1 MDLDAIQ
8 SSLQKH
14 NMDGYLFYDF
24 HGRDILAYRIL
35 GIDNPHYTR
44 RWFYFIPAKGT
55 PHKVV
60 SPVEPYV
67 LDMIPGEKHIVL
79 KWEDLHATLK
89 SILSGHYK
97 IAMHY
102 SPMGDVPYVSIIDG
116 GTLDL
121 IRSFGVEVVSAQDL
135 IQEFEGLVTEKM
147 FESYKQAGPIM
158 HQITQDGFDEIGR
171 RIQANETVTEYDI
184 HKFIQKKY
192 RENGLIT
199 DMSPIVGVNEHAA
212 DPHYVPLKK
221 SSTIK
226 NGDLLLIDS
235 WAKLKG
241 DDSVYVDITRMAFV
255 GEDIPPRIQEIWD
268 VVKEARDI
276 AIKFETEKLESGESC
291 AGWEVD
297 QIARNFVEDQG
308 FGKFFSHR
316 LGHSIGRE
324 THGNAVNLDSLE
336 TKDTRSL
343 GPLVLHSIE
352 PGIYIPEE
360 KIGIRS
366 EVNVYIT
373 SERKVIVTGPKQEE
387 IYKIKIQS

>member
-1 MDLDAIQ
+1 MIFTDEIY
-8 SSLQKH
+8 S
-14 NMDGYLFYDF
+14 
-24 HGRDILAYRIL
+24 AYRIL
-35 GIDNPHYTR
+35 GLGNPHYTR
-44 RWFYFIPAKGT
+44 RWFYFIPTKGT

-60 SPVEPYV
+60 SPVEPHV
-67 LDMIPGEKHIVL
+67 LDMVPGEKHVVL

-89 SILSGHYK
+89 SILSGHNTV
-97 IAMHY
+97 AMHY
-102 SPMGDVPYVSIIDG
+102 SPMGDVPYVSIVDG

-121 IRSFGVEVVSAQDL
+121 IRSFGIEVVSAQDL

-147 FESYKQAGPIM
+147 FESYKQASPIM

-171 RIQANETVTEYDI
+171 KIQANETITEYDI
-184 HKFIQKKY
+184 HKFMQKKY
-192 RENGLIT
+192 RENGLVT

-212 DPHYVPLKK
+212 DPHYVPVKN
-221 SSTIK
+221 SSIIK
-226 NGDLLLIDS
+226 IGDLVLIDS

-255 GEDIPPRIQEIWD
+255 GEEIPSRIQKIWD

-276 AIKFETEKLESGESC
+276 AIKFETEKIESGESC

-336 TKDTRSL
+336 SKDTRSL

-366 EVNVYIT
+366 EVNVFIT
-373 SERKVIVTGPKQEE
+373 SKRKVRVTGPKQEE
-387 IYKIKIQS
+387 IYKIKI

>member
-8 SSLQKH
+8 SSLQNHK
-14 NMDGYLFYDF
+14 MDGYLLCDF
-24 HGRDILAYRIL
+24 HGRDVLAYRIL
-35 GIDNPHYTR
+35 GLGNPHYTR
-44 RWFYFIPAKGT
+44 RWFYFIPAQGV
-55 PHKVV
+55 PHKVM
-60 SPVEPYV
+60 SAVEPHV
-67 LDMIPGEKHIVL
+67 LDSIPGETHIVL
-79 KWEDLHATLK
+79 KWQDLHATLK
-89 SILSGHYK
+89 TILSGHQK

-102 SPMGDVPYVSIIDG
+102 SPLNDVPYVSIVDG

-135 IQEFEGLVTEKM
+135 IQEFEGLVTEEM
-147 FESYKQAGPIM
+147 FESHKKASPIM
-158 HQITQDGFDEIGR
+158 HQITKDAFDEIGK
-171 RIQANETVTEYDI
+171 RIQVKETVTEYDI
-184 HKFIQKKY
+184 HKFMQKKY

-212 DPHYVPLKK
+212 DPHYVPIKNK
-221 SSTIK
+221 SSTIHQ
-226 NGDLLLIDS
+226 GDLVLIDS
-235 WAKLKG
+235 WAKYK
-241 DDSVYVDITRMAFV
+241 DKDSVYVDITRMAFV
-255 GEDIPPRIQEIWD
+255 GLEIPPRIQEIWE
-268 VVKEARDI
+268 VVKGGRDQGI
-276 AIKFETEKLESGESC
+276 AFETEKIQSGESC

-297 QIARNFVEDQG
+297 QSARNFIENKG
-308 FGKFFSHR
+308 FGEFFRHR

-324 THGNAVNLDSLE
+324 THGNAANLDSLE

-343 GPLVLHSIE
+343 GPLVLHSVE

-387 IYKIKIQS
+387 IYKIKI